1 MKNFSRRSFIRSG
14 LAWGGIAFVGSQ
26 FIPKFLRAGLVQT
39 KPDIVF
45 TSGDNPMEAVG
56 KLLKALGG
64 IEKFVKTGDVVGIL
78 VNSPWKNPGYFTNPD
93 VVLAVVKQCLDAGAK
108 EIVCFK
114 SVPEGYWEKSR
125 YFGEL
130 ATAIGKFRYCEARK
144 KVTIPGSVYLKEA
157 DIFEDFITVDT
168 YISIPVA
175 KHHAGTYFSG
185 TLKGMMG
192 VSSSETNRFM
202 HSANGDYTYDE
213 QEYLSQ
219 CVADLNLLRQP
230 DLSVVDAI
238 ECGLNNGPRGPGET
252 VKPNRIL
259 AGTDMVA
266 VDAYSADLIGF
277 SQADV
282 QCIAMAAKHGL
293 GKNDLKALSV
303 LEV

>member
-14 LAWGGIAFVGSQ
+14 LAWGGVAFIGSQ
-26 FIPKFLRAGLVQT
+26 FIPKFLRAGLLQT
-39 KPDIVF
+39 KPDIVI
-45 TSGDNPMEAVG
+45 TSADNPMEAVD
-56 KLLKALGG
+56 KLLEALGG
-64 IEKFVKTGDVVGIL
+64 IGKLVKSGDTVGIL

-93 VVLAVVKQCLDAGAK
+93 VALAGVKQCLEAGAK

-114 SVPEGYWEKSR
+114 PVPDGYWEKSR
-125 YFGEL
+125 YFGEM
-130 ATAIGKFRYCEARK
+130 ATAIGKIRYCEARK
-144 KVTIPGSVYLKEA
+144 KVTIPGAVYLKEA
-157 DIFEDFITVDT
+157 DIFEDFVAVDT
-168 YISIPVA
+168 YINIPVA
-175 KHHAGTYFSG
+175 KHHAGTNFSG
-185 TLKGMMG
+185 TLKGLMG

-252 VKPNRIL
+252 VKPNKII

-266 VDAYSADLIGF
+266 VDAYSSNLIGF
-277 SQADV
+277 SADEV
-282 QCIAMAAKHGL
+282 RSIAMAAKHGL